1 MKNYLKKMYKIYYR
15 KNFFLKIKCVGLLTT
30 MAYALGFSKTSNDTF
45 ATFVLATKLPSDIQ
59 KVIFKKI
66 REKEKSESII
76 KSIIVNNQILN
87 TPPTYIKHLKYLHI
101 HSDRF
106 RREYDVNYLI
116 ELRMH
121 NINARINRRLFD

>member
-1 MKNYLKKMYKIYYR
+1 
-15 KNFFLKIKCVGLLTT
+15 

-87 TPPTYIKHLKYLHI
+87 TPPTYIKHLKYLH
-101 HSDRF
+101 SDRF
-106 RREYDVNYLI
+106 RREYDVNYLMNF
-116 ELRMH
+116 RMH
-121 NINARINRRLFD
+121 NINARLGRINRRLFD